1 MMPHSYDIYVPGKST
16 MKSFLLNGE
25 ILMWTVF
32 LNNRNFN
39 VEKASTLLQGT
50 LDWRKKFG
58 LDNLDAWKDV
68 IAKENATGKSYV
80 RGYDKHGHPI
90 VYMKPKYENT
100 KDHDGNI
107 KHLVYTMERAVACA
121 EKTGQGKLTLIIDFD
136 GYSLSNAPPMKT
148 SRETL
153 NILQDHYPERLFR
166 AYLIH
171 TPYIFYGFYQV
182 ISPFIDPITKEKIV
196 MLTNAELANPT
207 SRFFVDID
215 KTVAEKCVGGDDER
229 PFVSASYLSA
239 SMQLDYNSVLD
250 AAATTTTSTE
260 TAAAN

>member
-1 MMPHSYDIYVPGKST
+1 M
-16 MKSFLLNGE
+16 
-25 ILMWTVF
+25 
-32 LNNRNFN
+32 
-39 VEKASTLLQGT
+39 QGT

-58 LDNLDAWKDV
+58 LDNIDAWKEV
-68 IAKENATGKSYV
+68 MEKENATGKSYV

-107 KHLVYTMERAVACA
+107 KHLIYTMERAVACG
-121 EKTGQGKLTLIIDFD
+121 EKMGQGKLTLIIDFD

-153 NILQDHYPERLFR
+153 SILQDHYPERLFR
-166 AYLIH
+166 AFLVH
-171 TPYIFYGFYQV
+171 TPYIFYGFYSF
-182 ISPFIDPITKEKIV
+182 ISPFIDPITKDKIV

-207 SRFFVDID
+207 SRFFVDMD
-215 KTVAEKCVGGDDER
+215 KSVLEKCVGGDDER
-229 PFVSASYLSA
+229 LFVSATYLNTP
-239 SMQLDYNSVLD
+239 MQLDYNAILD
-250 AAATTTTSTE
+250 TNATTASTD